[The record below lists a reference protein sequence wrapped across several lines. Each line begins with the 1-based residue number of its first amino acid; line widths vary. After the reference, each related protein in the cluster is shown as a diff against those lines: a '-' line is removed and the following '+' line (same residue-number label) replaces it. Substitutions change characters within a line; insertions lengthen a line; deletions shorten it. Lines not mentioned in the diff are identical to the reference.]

1 MPDEDEP
8 YEWTDPENVRVATAV
23 LDELLAIADAIEKE
37 PNLNEDIIAEGAAT
51 ERPSSGDDLL
61 DRFWTSRTVLTHVR
75 DFARGRRVCPWST
88 LGATLVRAA
97 CHLPP
102 HVYLPP
108 IIGGRVAPNL
118 FCALTGPSG
127 VGKGGS
133 EAAARDAITYGFFRH
148 TDKLSAEDAAAL
160 DTGLIELP
168 LGSGE
173 GLARTFTG
181 DIHTALFTAPEIDS
195 LAALFTRQGST
206 LEGELR
212 KAFMGEGLG
221 FTNAQKATCTY
232 VERLTYRMGLIVGV
246 QPLRAQSL
254 LNGADGGTPQRF
266 IWMPVLDPDRPE
278 QRPETPDPIVI
289 LVPDFMPGDIK
300 VPDVAV
306 HAIDAAQAAIHRGDA
321 DADPLAAHG
330 LLTRLKVAAALMLLD
345 ERLDGPEKG
354 IITDDDWQL
363 AGIVMAISDSTRAGV
378 QQAVAA
384 SARSAN
390 RARAHAAAERE
401 EVLSERKAQRAR
413 DTILRKIDRSGQQT
427 KNQLRM
433 AMKGDIRDYLD
444 AALSDLLD
452 RGEITVSPV
461 RSGTRQVHMYH
472 RSIDQKHGT
481 TSDDGS
487 WTESPYGPSPANMPR
502 QRRTRQKPDR
512 QRTRGKFRTSQQ
524 TEATA

>member
-1 MPDEDEP
+1 M
-8 YEWTDPENVRVATAV
+8 TENIT
-23 LDELLAIADAIEKE
+23 E
-37 PNLNEDIIAEGAAT
+37 AEGAAT
-51 ERPSSGDDLL
+51 ARPPTGVDIL

-88 LGATLVRAA
+88 LGPTLVRAS

-102 HVYLPP
+102 HVYMPP
-108 IIGGRVAPNL
+108 IVGGRVAPNL
-118 FCALTGPSG
+118 FCALVGPSG

-133 EAAARDAITYGFFRH
+133 EAAARDAINYGFHRN
-148 TDKLSAEDAAAL
+148 TAKLSAEDAEAL
-160 DTGLIELP
+160 VTGLIELP

-173 GLARTFTG
+173 GLARTFSG

-246 QPLRAQSL
+246 QPLRAQAL

-278 QRPETPDPIVI
+278 QRPDTPDPIEI
-289 LVPDFMPGDIK
+289 AVPDFMPGDLT
-300 VPDVAV
+300 VPDIAV

-345 ERLDGPEKG
+345 ERLEEPGV
-354 IITDDDWQL
+354 ITDDDWHL
-363 AGIVMAISDSTRAGV
+363 AGIVMAISDATRSGV

-384 SARSAN
+384 SARNAN

-452 RGEITVSPV
+452 RGEIIVSPV

-472 RSIDQKHGT
+472 RSIDQKWGT
-481 TSDDGS
+481 NSEDGS
-487 WTESPYGPSPANMPR
+487 WTESPYGPTPANMPR
-502 QRRTRQKPDR
+502 QRKARQRPNR
-512 QRTRGKFRTSQQ
+512 ERTRGKFRTAQQ
-524 TEATA
+524 TTEHAS